1 MFASILWGTHIGV
14 AQEPAQ
20 EPLPAETPTSVVIG
34 APDAPIPVE
43 MATLTPDLRPPTDT
57 PAPYVAPTEDPFAAA
72 NATAYAAANPGAVAT
87 PASVVT
93 PDPNPI
99 VIEVLPTPV
108 EVTVEAS
115 SSGELPTSIPALPT
129 FTPVP
134 LPQAQ
139 SDTERVISI
148 GETLTTLAAQSGF
161 TVSDLA
167 TLNALT
173 NPNLLL
179 AGQKLKLPAPMSS
192 NIRLHRVAAG
202 ETLMALAAQYDV
214 SPTLLR
220 QANQLVCSTCLV
232 VGQLLRVPV
241 TEGPSQSGSVDN
253 SSEPITNLPAPFE
266 SISLNPFVP
275 RQGDTLIIRVKTEV
289 PLESIAGTLMDHPL
303 NFFEQAPNTYIGLM
317 GVYALLEPSI
327 YPITIRA
334 IAKTGE
340 ASLVQ
345 GRIQVGQGN
354 FPYETLSLSGD
365 LMPLLDPQLNEAET
379 EEFAKIF
386 SVFTPKQWWHG
397 PMQQPIDTRFA
408 SYFGARRSFNN
419 HTLDTYHSGVDMIA
433 RVGTPVMAAAPGR
446 VAAAEPFNIRG
457 NVIVIDH
464 GRGVFTVYCH
474 LSRFVAKVGDMVD
487 TGEIIGY
494 SGNTGRV
501 LGPHVHWELAVGGVL
516 VNPLDWMNEE
526 IP

>member
-1 MFASILWGTHIGV
+1 MI
-14 AQEPAQ
+14 
-20 EPLPAETPTSVVIG
+20 IG
-34 APDAPIPVE
+34 APAEVPTP
-43 MATLTPDLRPPTDT
+43 TPDLRPPTET
-57 PAPYVAPTEDPFAAA
+57 PLPYVAPTEDAFAAA
-72 NATAYAAANPGAVAT
+72 NATAAALANPALVAT
-87 PASVVT
+87 PIT
-93 PDPNPI
+93 PDPNPV
-99 VIEVLPTPV
+99 VIEVTPTPV

-134 LPQAQ
+134 LPEAN
-139 SDTERVISI
+139 SDNERVISI
-148 GETLTTLAAQSGF
+148 GETLTSLAAQSNF
-161 TVSDLA
+161 TVGDLA

-179 AGQKLKLPAPMSS
+179 AGQKLKLPAPITP

-214 SPTLLR
+214 SPMLLR

-241 TEGPSQSGSVDN
+241 GTPAQTGN
-253 SSEPITNLPAPFE
+253 TITNLPAPFE

-275 RQGDTLIIRVKTEV
+275 RQGDTLIVRVKAAA
-289 PLESIAGTLMDHPL
+289 PLESIAGTLMGHPL
-303 NFFEQAPNTYIGLM
+303 NFFQQEPSVYIGLM
-317 GVYALLEPSI
+317 GVYALLNPGI
-327 YPITIRA
+327 YPISIRA

-354 FPYETLSLSGD
+354 FPYETLNLSGA
-365 LMPLLDPQLNEAET
+365 LTPLLDPQLNEAET

-397 PMQQPIDTRFA
+397 PMRQPIDTRIA
-408 SYFGARRSFNN
+408 SYFGSRRNFNN
-419 HTLDTYHSGVDMIA
+419 HTLDTYHGGVDMIS
-433 RVGTPVMAAAPGR
+433 RVGTPVMASAPGR
-446 VAAAEPFNIRG
+446 VAAATAFNIRG

-474 LSRFVAKVGDMVD
+474 LSRFVAKEGDMVD

-516 VNPLDWMNEE
+516 VNPLDWMDEE

>member
-1 MFASILWGTHIGV
+1 M
-14 AQEPAQ
+14 AQ
-20 EPLPAETPTSVVIG
+20 EPLPAETPTAVIIG
-34 APDAPIPVE
+34 APAEFASP
-43 MATLTPDLRPPTDT
+43 TPDLRPPTDT
-57 PAPYVAPTEDPFAAA
+57 PVPYVAPTEDPFAAA
-72 NATAYAAANPGAVAT
+72 NATAAALANPGLVAT
-87 PASVVT
+87 PDMAATAIT
-93 PDPNPI
+93 PDPNPV

-115 SSGELPTSIPALPT
+115 ISGELPTSIPALPT

-134 LPQAQ
+134 LPEAQ
-139 SDTERVISI
+139 SEDERVISI
-148 GETLTTLAAQSGF
+148 GETLTSLAAQSNF
-161 TVSDLA
+161 SVSDLA

-179 AGQKLKLPAPMSS
+179 AGQKLKLPAPLSS

-202 ETLMALAAQYDV
+202 ETLMALAAQYDI
-214 SPTLLR
+214 SPMLLR

-241 TEGPSQSGSVDN
+241 GFAAQTGN
-253 SSEPITNLPAPFE
+253 AITNLPAPFE
-266 SISLNPFVP
+266 RISLNPFVP
-275 RQGDTLIIRVKTEV
+275 RQGDTLIVRVQAAA
-289 PLESIAGTLMDHPL
+289 PLESIAGTLMGHPL
-303 NFFEQAPNTYIGLM
+303 NFYEQEPNVYIGLM
-317 GVYALLEPSI
+317 GVYALLDPSI

-354 FPYETLSLSGD
+354 FAFETLSVSRALA
-365 LMPLLDPQLNEAET
+365 PLLDPQLNEAET
-379 EEFAKIF
+379 DEFARIF

-397 PMQQPIDTRFA
+397 PMQQPIDTRIA
-408 SYFGARRSFNN
+408 SYFGSRRNFNN

-433 RVGTPVMAAAPGR
+433 RVGTPVLASAPGR
-446 VAAAEPFNIRG
+446 VAAASAFNIRG

-474 LSRFVAKVGDMVD
+474 LSRFVAKEGDMVD
-487 TGEIIGY
+487 TGEVIGY

-501 LGPHVHWELAVGGVL
+501 LGPHLHWELAVGGVL